1 MKKSTKVLLLSA
13 LLSCLVAV
21 GTTATTKVSGE
32 IIYMTTDDDT
42 VSVGSSGFAYGTRI
56 GGIKVI
62 GTKASGTYTIK
73 NTNTSGAI
81 MYQLKTGATTGTVT
95 MEYPKFTIPS
105 GGLHLDT
112 DDTDTTNVKVFLY
125 RAK

>member
-13 LLSCLVAV
+13 LFSCLVAV
-21 GTTATTKVSGE
+21 GTTATTKVSNE
-32 IIYMTTDDDT
+32 IIYMTTDNDT
-42 VSVGSSGFAYGTRI
+42 ISVGSSGFAYGSVI

-62 GTKASGTYTIK
+62 GTKASGTYTLK
-73 NTNTSGAI
+73 NTDTNGAI
-81 MYQLKTGATTGTVT
+81 LYQLKTGATTGTVT

-105 GGLHLDT
+105 GGIHMDT

-125 RAK
+125 KHR